1 MFGVDSEEEGDH
13 DSSYDGPNSDA
24 EDAADWEADEW
35 QREIDEAEMELGG
48 AVSCQQGPHGHGV
61 LLRAVGT

>member
-35 QREIDEAEMELGG
+35 QREIDEAEMEASGLEDRDRMAMGYYSG
-48 AVSCQQGPHGHGV
+48 
-61 LLRAVGT
+61 L